1 MLGIDPG
8 ERRLGL
14 AVTDE
19 LGLMAH
25 PRPIMPSGPQAVEQI
40 AALVAREKIEQVVVG
55 LPIRTTGV
63 EGPEAQ
69 AARQFAAD
77 LAGQVACPVVMWD
90 ERLTTV
96 QAKSMLREQGRLQA
110 GRKGG
115 IDSLAAAVM
124 LQAYLDRSRRRD
136 QDKTVP
142 DGKDGGIN
150 G

>member
-25 PRPIMPSGPQAVEQI
+25 PRPVLPAGPLAADQI
-40 AALVAREKIEQVVVG
+40 AALVAEEQIGRVVVG
-55 LPIRTTGV
+55 LPIRSTGV

-77 LAGQVACPVVMWD
+77 LAERVTCPVVMWD

-96 QAKSMLREQGRLQA
+96 QAKSMLREQGRSRA

-115 IDSLAAAVM
+115 VDSLAATVM
-124 LQAYLDRSRRRD
+124 LQAYLDRSRKRD
-136 QDKTVP
+136 QS
-142 DGKDGGIN
+142 
-150 G
+150 